1 MRILLAGAAAVA
13 LTASGAYAQPNKDN
27 GNGRGN
33 ATGHENHQP
42 AASQPGKGGGDRAQ
56 QRGNGQTQSESR
68 GNSTRGNADAP
79 AARNNS
85 ANSDQRGDQGNAR
98 NNGASQ
104 QAREQAQDRG
114 NSARNSRNEQT
125 NARPANGNGNDR
137 NATSGNNGRG
147 GENRGN
153 GNGNGNRAG
162 NDRGN
167 DNTRQASA
175 TAPRT
180 FRYDNSFYSRD
191 HARSI
196 VNGCPP
202 GLAKKRN
209 GCTPPGQMNER
220 SPVFGYTYRPSLFGL
235 SHYGSGR
242 YYYDDGYLFRLGN
255 NGGIAGY
262 IPLLGGALAIGNAWP
277 NSYTS
282 YDLPDYYVDYYNLGD
297 PRSYRYADNVVYR
310 VDPETAAI
318 TSIAALLTGDN
329 FTVGQPMPLGYDVYN
344 VPYAYRDR
352 YYDTPDAH
360 YRYADGYVYQVDPET
375 QLIAAAINL
384 LV

>member
-33 ATGHENHQP
+33 ASGHENHQP
-42 AASQPGKGGGDRAQ
+42 AASQPGKGGGDRTQ

-68 GNSTRGNADAP
+68 DNSTRGNADAP
-79 AARNNS
+79 AARSNS
-85 ANSDQRGDQGNAR
+85 ANNDQRGNQGNPR

-104 QAREQAQDRG
+104 QAREQTQGRG
-114 NSARNSRNEQT
+114 NNAGNSRNEQA
-125 NARPANGNGNDR
+125 NARPTNGNGNAA
-137 NATSGNNGRG
+137 NGNNARNSD
-147 GENRGN
+147 NR

-167 DNTRQASA
+167 DNTRQASTA
-175 TAPRT
+175 APRT

-242 YYYDDGYLFRLGN
+242 YYYDDGYLFRLGS

-277 NSYTS
+277 NSYAS

-310 VDPETAAI
+310 VDRETAAI

-329 FTVGQPMPLGYDVYN
+329 FTVGQPMPLGYDV
-344 VPYAYRDR
+344 
-352 YYDTPDAH
+352 
-360 YRYADGYVYQVDPET
+360 
-375 QLIAAAINL
+375 
-384 LV
+384 

>member
-1 MRILLAGAAAVA
+1 MRIVLAGVAAVA

-27 GNGRGN
+27 GNNDGRGN
-33 ATGHENHQP
+33 ASSHESHHPASSQSGDGGSDRMQP
-42 AASQPGKGGGDRAQ
+42 NRNQANRNQE
-56 QRGNGQTQSESR
+56 RGNGQAQAE
-68 GNSTRGNADAP
+68 NRGNAA
-79 AARNNS
+79 
-85 ANSDQRGDQGNAR
+85 
-98 NNGASQ
+98 
-104 QAREQAQDRG
+104 
-114 NSARNSRNEQT
+114 
-125 NARPANGNGNDR
+125 R
-137 NATSGNNGRG
+137 NATSQTRAHTSTNGDQHTRHGNVGNTAATPPREQSQDRRNTAVNSHGEQANARPTNGRNANNHTAS
-147 GENRGN
+147 NRGN
-153 GNGNGNRAG
+153 DTRANGRAVNNRH
-162 NDRGN
+162 
-167 DNTRQASA
+167 ASA
-175 TAPRT
+175 APIVRN

-191 HARSI
+191 HARSVVI
-196 VNGCPP
+196 GCPP

-277 NSYTS
+277 ASYAS

-297 PRSYRYADNVVYR
+297 PQSYRYADNVVYR
-310 VDPETAAI
+310 VDPKSAAI
-318 TSIAALLTGDN
+318 TSIAALLTGDD

-352 YYDTPDAH
+352 YHDTPDAH
-360 YRYADGYVYQVDPET
+360 YRYADGYVYRIDPET

>member
-79 AARNNS
+79 AARSNS
-85 ANSDQRGDQGNAR
+85 ANNDQRGDQGNAR

-147 GENRGN
+147 DENRGN
-153 GNGNGNRAG
+153 GNGNGNRVG

-175 TAPRT
+175 AAPRT

-277 NSYTS
+277 NSYAS